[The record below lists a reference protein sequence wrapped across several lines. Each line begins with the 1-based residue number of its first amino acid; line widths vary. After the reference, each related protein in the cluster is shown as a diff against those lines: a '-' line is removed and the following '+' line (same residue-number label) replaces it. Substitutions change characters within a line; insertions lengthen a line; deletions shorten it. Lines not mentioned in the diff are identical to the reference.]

1 MFSRRPVVFTAF
13 VFFLVGLVALTC
25 ANADEHLKKYE
36 EHFEECEELCEI
48 HGKEECEHEVEK
60 CQFFVRDFL
69 YNDCMI
75 EEKKC
80 VDEGETDCHKHF
92 LECIEHYARD

>member
-48 HGKEECEHEVEK
+48 HG
-60 CQFFVRDFL
+60 
-69 YNDCMI
+69 
-75 EEKKC
+75 
-80 VDEGETDCHKHF
+80 
-92 LECIEHYARD
+92 